1 MSMRKKTIPEVVKVE
16 PHDDYT
22 VTVTFDDGKMAEYD
36 AKHLL
41 NKGVF
46 LPLNDIVF
54 FKERCCILNNTL
66 AWDISGDMDLTM
78 CLDIDPLT
86 IWSGKQFNQ
95 ETINAMNNVLEGK
108 NLSKEF
114 NSVEELMNELNKEE
128 QD

>member
-1 MSMRKKTIPEVVKVE
+1 MDNKTIPRVIKVE

-22 VTVTFDDGKMAEYD
+22 VTITFDDGKVVEYD

-41 NKGVF
+41 NRGVF
-46 LPLNDIVF
+46 LPLNDINF
-54 FKERCCILNNTL
+54 FKERCRILNNTL
-66 AWDISGDMDLTM
+66 AWDISGDKDLTM

-86 IWSGKQFNQ
+86 IWSCKQFNQ
-95 ETINAMNNVLEGK
+95 ETTNAMNNVLEGK

-128 QD
+128 QE